1 MAQLESYGATHW
13 SYHGAG
19 EGGAGDVEVIPAV
32 AGDYY
37 VLLLGGADGYT
48 ELTDPNN
55 RLTITVVPAGDGEF
69 ATVHVDDHV
78 GAFVLG
84 EPVTVSFADAQNC
97 DSGGDCQWDDWIG
110 IYPVATCCEL
120 AQLQNFVGGNGS
132 GEWAYHASGEAGA
145 GTVTVVP
152 TQAVDYYVLLLGGAS
167 GYLELTDP
175 DNRLRITV
183 CEAGGC
189 PGAGTASYDLCF
201 GATSADTVTH
211 DFETGSAALPGGW
224 SAVDDTP
231 VSSPGDWYVVDP
243 STLYGA
249 GIHVDGWAAYENSNV
264 WGNYPGDNQL
274 SGSYLINDAVYDS
287 FIAFRKKALAW
298 SAISDQAYWN
308 ARSLPFKYG

>member
-1 MAQLESYGATHW
+1 MGSPLSITFSGAR
-13 SYHGAG
+13 
-19 EGGAGDVEVIPAV
+19 DM
-32 AGDYY
+32 
-37 VLLLGGADGYT
+37 
-48 ELTDPNN
+48 
-55 RLTITVVPAGDGEF
+55 GEF
-69 ATVHVDDHV
+69 ST
-78 GAFVLG
+78 
-84 EPVTVSFADAQNC
+84 
-97 DSGGDCQWDDWIG
+97 QWDDWIG
-110 IYPVATCCEL
+110 IYPVATCCDFT
-120 AQLQNFVGGNGS
+120 QLQNFVGGNGS

-287 FIAFRKKALAW
+287 FIAEFDVF
-298 SAISDQAYWN
+298 SADNDGLGFLFGYQTLDDHFTATEINDQWPSPPADGYGGPHQKLRQ
-308 ARSLPFKYG
+308 RSFWCGPP